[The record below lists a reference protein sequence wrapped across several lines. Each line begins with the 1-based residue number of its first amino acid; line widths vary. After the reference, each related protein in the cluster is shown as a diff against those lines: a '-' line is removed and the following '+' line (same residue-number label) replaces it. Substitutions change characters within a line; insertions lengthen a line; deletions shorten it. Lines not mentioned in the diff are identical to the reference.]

1 MGVSHA
7 LVLLCGVS
15 ATVNTCSSDW
25 STCQRTRRKCGQPS
39 GCWYTSPTCSP
50 CSRPPSSCVPTVLT
64 PRLVRLTH
72 GGFVSTRLLIRAPLV
87 LTRATGGEEESVP
100 HLAGVPAVVQSR
112 LLSTFCERQVG
123 KSGRTRCVHC
133 IPPWMAGVCPLTRS
147 GLAVLSARNCCVTS
161 CCCTCVRWL

>member
-1 MGVSHA
+1 MWCFSYCEYVLQRLEHLPKNKKEMRATLRLLVYFSH
-7 LVLLCGVS
+7 LLTLFEAPFILRANRADTAFGTS
-15 ATVNTCSSDW
+15 
-25 STCQRTRRKCGQPS
+25 
-39 GCWYTSPTCSP
+39 YTW
-50 CSRPPSSCVPTVLT
+50 
-64 PRLVRLTH
+64 
-72 GGFVSTRLLIRAPLV
+72 GFVSTRLLIRAPLV

-123 KSGRTRCVHC
+123 KSGRTRCVHR